1 MADGKGSNGRSGSGR
16 RRWTLKQKLAAG
28 LGALVA
34 AAAGLW
40 FIPTG
45 YTVYAPGITG
55 YLPGMVQVRGGH
67 PAPRGSLLMVA
78 IYVLPANAL
87 LYLWAHVNDSYQL
100 VPTAEVLPNMSMAQ
114 FVQVSLLQMQGSQ
127 EDAEVAGERAA
138 GLAARV
144 VTEPGLLVL
153 GVLKHSSAAR
163 FLVPGSTILKVNGHA
178 VTLTND
184 LRLMRGYHVG
194 QRVSVQ
200 ARVRGQLKTFPV
212 TLMHIAGDPSPAIG
226 VEVTTPVRYV
236 IPRPVTFRVRNIGGP
251 SAGMMFSLEI
261 YQQITG
267 KNLARGRVV
276 AGTGEI
282 TPTGQVLP
290 IGGIAEKVI
299 TVHRAG
305 ATVFLCPQANYA
317 KAVATAHAHGYHL
330 TIFPV
335 TSLHQAIWDLT
346 RSS

>member
-1 MADGKGSNGRSGSGR
+1 MRGRTSSGARG
-16 RRWTLKQKLAAG
+16 RWTWKQKAGGVLAA
-28 LGALVA
+28 LAVVAGA
-34 AAAGLW
+34 LW

-55 YLPGMVQVRGGH
+55 YLPGMVRVSGTHGPARGT
-67 PAPRGSLLMVA
+67 LLMVA

-87 LYLWAHVNDSYQL
+87 LYLWAHVNDTYQL
-100 VPTAEVLPNMSMAQ
+100 VPTAAVLPDMSMSQ
-114 FVQVSLLQMQGSQ
+114 FVQVSLAQMRGSQ

-138 GLAARV
+138 GLSARV
-144 VTEPGLLVL
+144 VAQPGLLVL
-153 GVLKHSSAAR
+153 GVLKHSSAQHH
-163 FLVPGSTILKVNGHA
+163 LVPGATILKVNGHP
-178 VTLTND
+178 VSLTND
-184 LRLMRGYHVG
+184 AALMHGYRVG
-194 QRVSVQ
+194 QVVSVE
-200 ARVRGQLKTFPV
+200 ARVKGRIRTFPV
-212 TLMHIAGDPSPAIG
+212 TLMHLPGDPVPAIG

-236 IPRPVTFRVRNIGGP
+236 IPRPVAFSVHNIGGP

-282 TPTGQVLP
+282 TPTGQVLE

-305 ATVFLCPQANYA
+305 ATVFLCPKANYP
-317 KAVATAHAHGYHL
+317 KAVATARAHGYHM
-330 TIFPV
+330 TIYPV
-335 TSLHQAIWDLT
+335 TTLAQAIADLGQP
-346 RSS
+346 S